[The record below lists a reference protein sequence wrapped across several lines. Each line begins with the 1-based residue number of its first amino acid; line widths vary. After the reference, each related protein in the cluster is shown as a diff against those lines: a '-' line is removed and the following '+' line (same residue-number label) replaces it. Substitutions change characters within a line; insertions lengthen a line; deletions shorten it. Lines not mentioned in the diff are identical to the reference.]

1 MAGLLVA
8 RVLADAYGQVTVVD
22 RDELAETARHRRGLP
37 HGRHAHAL
45 MPGGQQALEDSSPG
59 SPPS

>member
-1 MAGLLVA
+1 
-8 RVLADAYGQVTVVD
+8 VVD